1 MRCASTVVGS
11 TLDALKAYPY
21 KNAMKFREENV
32 QMNYTTFMVCVS
44 YLGRLSDRL

>member
-21 KNAMKFREENV
+21 KNAMKVREENV

-44 YLGRLSDRL
+44 YLGRLIDCL